1 MPSGRVRVTAAVA
14 IARIFQAISSPQG
27 QEHRAHRRHRRHHH
41 GHRSGAGRPGGAA
54 AHVPDLFRMMRW
66 MAANVA
72 VTQKPAGN
80 LKLAMGVDPS

>member
-1 MPSGRVRVTAAVA
+1 
-14 IARIFQAISSPQG
+14 
-27 QEHRAHRRHRRHHH
+27 
-41 GHRSGAGRPGGAA
+41 
-54 AHVPDLFRMMRW
+54 MMRW

>member
-1 MPSGRVRVTAAVA
+1 MTCS
-14 IARIFQAISSPQG
+14 
-27 QEHRAHRRHRRHHH
+27 
-41 GHRSGAGRPGGAA
+41 
-54 AHVPDLFRMMRW
+54 